1 MTVRLHCHSFTCINF
16 IRDEFLWF
24 LNKTLNFTTFFVT
37 DHTIL
42 RGFLHFC
49 YHYSAFLK
57 TMKIYIKYISTN
69 IKDIST
75 LKLQTTTNCYSYKWP
90 RAYLYSLFVQVF
102 LVTLQY
108 LLP

>member
-57 TMKIYIKYISTN
+57 TMKIYIKYNSTN

-75 LKLQTTTNCYSYKWP
+75 LKLYKLLQTVIAINGPGHICIVC
-90 RAYLYSLFVQVF
+90 LFKCF
-102 LVTLQY
+102 
-108 LLP
+108 